1 MHVGLNLV
9 YLVPGDTGG
18 TETYAR
24 ELLPALRAE
33 APAIRL
39 TAFVNR
45 ELATAAPDWLTAA
58 DATVTVPVQAVS
70 RLQWV
75 AGEQLLLPRLA
86 ARAGVDLLHSL
97 ANTAPAR
104 GPFHRLVT
112 IQDLHFK
119 LVPEAHLGLRGLG
132 MGVLVPLAIRTNQIL
147 ATSRSTAQ
155 ALQQQLGVEPG
166 TVEVVP
172 LGFGTSRR
180 AEALAG
186 EELRGR
192 LGLDSR
198 PLVLSVAAKRPHK
211 NLARLIEAVASIPA
225 QRRPQ
230 LVIPGYPTPYEDDL
244 RDLAVRLGVRDDTTL
259 LGWIEPEELEG
270 LYSEAACLVCPS
282 LHEGFGLPVLEAMS
296 RGLPVACSARGAL
309 AEVAGDAALVFDP
322 LSPPAIA
329 GAIERLLDSPDERAR
344 LRALGYERAQGFSW
358 QSTAAGTLAVY
369 ERLLASP

>member
-24 ELLPALRAE
+24 ELLPALRAA

-45 ELATAAPDWLTAA
+45 ELANAAPDWLAAA
-58 DATVTVPVQAVS
+58 DATVTVPVHAVS

-86 ARAGVDLLHSL
+86 SRAGVDLLHSL
-97 ANTAPAR
+97 ANTAPVR

-166 TVEVVP
+166 KVEVVP
-172 LGFGTSRR
+172 LGFGTSRH
-180 AEALAG
+180 AEPLPA
-186 EELRGR
+186 EELRRR
-192 LGLDSR
+192 LELDSR

-244 RDLAVRLGVRDDTTL
+244 RDLAGRLGVRDDTTL

-358 QSTAAGTLAVY
+358 QSTASGTLAVY